1 MLAMRDGG
9 PRSTRLIMEVVRRF
23 LPLVFLVS
31 PVVVCDSLGFQ

>member
-1 MLAMRDGG
+1 MLTMRDGG

-31 PVVVCDSLGFQ
+31 PVVVRDSLGFQ